1 MKKLLSTNDWFARH
15 PKVCTGAIIFVL
27 YILACSV

>member
-15 PKVCTGAIIFVL
+15 IGFTSAIIGFL
-27 YILACSV
+27 YIVACSI

>member
-15 PKVCTGAIIFVL
+15 PVCTGAIIFIL
-27 YILACSV
+27 YILANSL